1 MNVFQL
7 IYSDYKKYKKYGS
20 NFLSILFL
28 TQGFWA
34 SMQYRIANFIFRNV
48 NLPVL
53 RQLLLV
59 LCLIWQKL
67 IELSTGISIPA
78 SVQIGHSLYIGHFGN
93 IIINANS
100 SIGNNCNIS
109 QGVTIGVSGRNSKR
123 GVPIIGDNVYL
134 GVNAVIIGKIKVED
148 NVLIAANSL
157 IIKDVEMNSVMM
169 GVPAVKISDNGS
181 IGYV

>member
-134 GVNAVIIGKIKVED
+134 GVNAVIIGKIMVED

-157 IIKDVEMNSVMM
+157 INKDVEMNSVMM